1 MEYIEKEQNSPRETN
16 QDNNNDFSNIKNS
29 KLNQKEEKNTKNQL
43 KLGEFNFTPL
53 ECLILNKKMPYGFKF
68 EVETNISKSSEQS
81 KTLIK
86 RNKEKEKDNHNNVK
100 RNLINADKNLNKNNN
115 SPKENLSNNNTKKL
129 KKIVTKEN
137 ISNNNKNSNS
147 ESYKIMMKCNSG
159 LDKIK
164 SNPKS
169 NFFYHSKI
177 PNSPSLSGI
186 EKKIKN
192 FEYKTV
198 NEFCEDL
205 RKLWNFQFK
214 NYAKEPSIYQNI
226 CKLSLLSDQICKELS
241 NENVTENK
249 REEISNIKKRTE
261 KIKKDLDEIKG
272 NNLNENNNK
281 INRRENMEKINH
293 LASLIR
299 RLDKQQLKGIIPI
312 LSDNNENNNSKM
324 FEFDLEQLPYDKF
337 KKLEEYVKSCFA
349 NDKKK
354 HNNNY
359 TNNNNNN
366 NNNNKNTHLNNG
378 INKALNK
385 KDNKAINNNNNNKQ
399 IQNDKTNITKKINN
413 TSENVINNRSNINEK
428 NKINQSTNEKDEEK
442 KIISE
447 KKTFSDSDSLSSDSS
462 LSN

>member
-1 MEYIEKEQNSPRETN
+1 MEYIEKEQNSQRETN
-16 QDNNNDFSNIKNS
+16 QDNNDDFSNIKNS
-29 KLNQKEEKNTKNQL
+29 KTNKKEENNTKNQL

-68 EVETNISKSSEQS
+68 EAETSILKSSEQS

-86 RNKEKEKDNHNNVK
+86 RNKENEKDNHNHVK
-100 RNLINADKNLNKNNN
+100 RKLINPDKNLEKYNN
-115 SPKENLSNNNTKKL
+115 SPKENLSNNNTKKI

-137 ISNNNKNSNS
+137 ISNNNKNNNS

-159 LDKIK
+159 LDKLK

-169 NFFYHSKI
+169 NFFYFPKI
-177 PNSPSLSGI
+177 PDSPSLSGI

-214 NYAKEPSIYQNI
+214 NYAKEPNIYQNI

-249 REEISNIKKRTE
+249 SEEISNIKKRTE

-272 NNLNENNNK
+272 NNLNENSNK
-281 INRRENMEKINH
+281 MNRMDNMDKINH

-299 RLDKQQLKGIIPI
+299 GLDKQQLKGIIPI

-324 FEFDLEQLPYDKF
+324 FEFDLEQLPIDKF
-337 KKLEEYVKSCFA
+337 KKLEEYVKSCIA

-354 HNNNY
+354 HNNNNY
-359 TNNNNNN
+359 TN

-378 INKALNK
+378 TNKALNK
-385 KDNKAINNNNNNKQ
+385 KDNKAINNNNNKQ

-413 TSENVINNRSNINEK
+413 TSENAINNRSNINEK
-428 NKINQSTNEKDEEK
+428 NNINQSTKEKNEET